1 MQPFKYK
8 PPRVNTG
15 DLRVPVK
22 FYEYKPNDGPEP
34 GEKVENI
41 LYECL
46 AKVDNVWM
54 KDLEQAKT
62 NGTEEDITITIRDP
76 LDDYIPTNKHYVSV
90 DARGYRDK
98 HLISRMLFL
107 THRIMLLLKL
117 WPELHHEC
125 KY

>member
-1 MQPFKYK
+1 MMIQVQLFKYK

-34 GEKVENI
+34 GEQIEKV
-41 LYECL
+41 LFECL
-46 AKVDNVWM
+46 AKVENVWM

-62 NGTEEDITITIRDP
+62 NGTVEDITITIRDP
-76 LDDYIPTNKHYVSV
+76 LDDYIPSNKHYVSV

-98 HLISRMLFL
+98 DFNIKNNFPDPQNSSFIKVIAGI
-107 THRIMLLLKL
+107 TS
-117 WPELHHEC
+117 
-125 KY
+125 

>member
-34 GEKVENI
+34 GEQIEKV
-41 LYECL
+41 LFECL
-46 AKVDNVWM
+46 AKVENIWM

-62 NGTEEDITITIRDP
+62 NGTVEDITITIRDP
-76 LDDYIPTNKHYVSV
+76 LDDYIPSNKHYVSV

-98 HLISRMLFL
+98 DFNIKDNFPDPQNSAFIKVIAGI
-107 THRIMLLLKL
+107 TS
-117 WPELHHEC
+117 
-125 KY
+125 